1 MITKQVYC
9 YRDPSIRYAFLMF
22 PSFVSVAPLTQRTSF
37 QNNAVTS
44 LTLSRGYG
52 WGLAPGRV
60 NVSVP
65 VMAMNESSKESSAT
79 VGPIVPILMGSA
91 SDMAY
96 CQKIAAALDD
106 LGIASDL
113 RVASAHKVPARLM
126 DVIQRYE
133 TDGRPKVYI
142 GVAGRSNALS
152 GMLDC
157 AVSAP
162 VISCPPPSDAFG
174 GADIFSSIRMPSGVA
189 PALILEPATA
199 ALFAAKILGVY
210 DEGIRSR
217 VAALQK
223 ANRDRLYIDDAEA
236 VSKAYLPLISSVRA
250 AMHTLKS
257 TSPEIVFG
265 SDAPSLP
272 ERISGKVR
280 DRYEFSVRHDDGR
293 VENLAALVTTD
304 RQSAFDRVLAAIPF
318 KGAVLN
324 LTSAWWFDATRH
336 IIPNHV
342 VSVPH
347 PYVTV
352 AKRCTPFPVE
362 FVVRGYITGSTATSL
377 WKNYSKGVR
386 NYCGIDFPDGLEKNQ
401 KLTHNV
407 LTPTTKAEE
416 GDEPIAPKDVVARGL
431 MSEED
436 WNVCA
441 KAAMELFSFGQ
452 EAAAERGLIL
462 VDTKYEFGRAD
473 DGTICL
479 IDEIHTPDSSRY
491 WLATSYEKRMKRKE
505 EPENVDKEFLRLW
518 FAENCDPY
526 DTSKPLPSAP
536 DHLVDELSRR
546 YLMLYELI
554 TGQQF
559 NLSDPPVISEVMRPY
574 AGNAVEL
581 AGKARS

>member
-1 MITKQVYC
+1 MILT
-9 YRDPSIRYAFLMF
+9 
-22 PSFVSVAPLTQRTSF
+22 FVSSAPLGQRTGTQTVSAIPLTQ
-37 QNNAVTS
+37 A
-44 LTLSRGYG
+44 RGHR
-52 WGLAPGRV
+52 WGLTPKRLGVAAIQMVGSQPSKGS
-60 NVSVP
+60 SV
-65 VMAMNESSKESSAT
+65 V

-91 SDMAY
+91 SDMGY
-96 CQKIAAALDD
+96 CQKIAAALED

-126 DVIQRYE
+126 DVIRRYE

-174 GADIFSSIRMPSGVA
+174 GADIFSSLRMPSGVA

-199 ALFAAKILGVY
+199 ALFAAKILGIY

-236 VSKAYLPLISSVRA
+236 VSKSYSSLISSTRA
-250 AMHTLKS
+250 ATHTLKS
-257 TSPEIVFG
+257 TTAEIVFG
-265 SDAPSLP
+265 SDAPALP

-280 DRYEFSVRHDDGR
+280 DRYEFSLRREDGR

-304 RQSAFDRVLAAIPF
+304 RQSAFDRVLAAIPY

-352 AKRCTPFPVE
+352 AKRCKPFPIE
-362 FVVRGYITGSTATSL
+362 FVVRGYITGSTSTSL
-377 WKNYSKGVR
+377 WKNYSNGIR
-386 NYCGIDFPDGLEKNQ
+386 TYCGIEFPDGLIKNQ
-401 KLTHNV
+401 KLAYNV
-407 LTPTTKAEE
+407 LTPTTKAEQ

-431 MSEED
+431 MNQDD
-436 WNVCA
+436 WNICA
-441 KAAMELFSFGQ
+441 KAAIDLFAFGQ
-452 EAAAERGLIL
+452 KVAAERGLIL

-473 DGTICL
+473 DGSICL

-491 WLATSYEKRMKRKE
+491 WLATSYDKRMKQKE

-526 DTSKPLPSAP
+526 DTSKTLPPAP

-559 NLSDPPVISEVMRPY
+559 NFSDVNPAAISEVMSAY
-574 AGNAVEL
+574 SENMAALAGNP
-581 AGKARS
+581 SS

>member
-1 MITKQVYC
+1 
-9 YRDPSIRYAFLMF
+9 MF
-22 PSFVSVAPLTQRTSF
+22 PTFVSSVPLGRRSATQTKASISLAKSHGHGWAVAPRHF
-37 QNNAVTS
+37 GV
-44 LTLSRGYG
+44 
-52 WGLAPGRV
+52 APAKMMV
-60 NVSVP
+60 NH
-65 VMAMNESSKESSAT
+65 SSKEMSAA

-91 SDMAY
+91 SDMGY
-96 CQKIAAALDD
+96 CQKIAAALED

-157 AVSAP
+157 AVSSP

-174 GADIFSSIRMPSGVA
+174 GADIFSSLRMPSGVA

-210 DEGIRSR
+210 DEGIRLR
-217 VAALQK
+217 VAELQK

-236 VSKAYLPLISSVRA
+236 VSKSYSSLISSTRA
-250 AMHTLKS
+250 AVHTIKS
-257 TSPEIVFG
+257 TTAEIVFG
-265 SDAPSLP
+265 SGAPAFP

-280 DRYEFSVRHDDGR
+280 DRYEFSLRRDDGR

-304 RQSAFDRVLAAIPF
+304 RQSAFDRVLAAIPY

-324 LTSAWWFDATRH
+324 LTSAWWFDVTRH

-352 AKRCTPFPVE
+352 AKRCKPFPVE
-362 FVVRGYITGSTATSL
+362 FVVRGYITGSTSTSL
-377 WKNYSKGVR
+377 WKNYSNGVR
-386 NYCGIDFPDGLEKNQ
+386 TYCGIEFPDGLVKNQ
-401 KLTHNV
+401 KLAYNV

-431 MSEED
+431 MNQDD
-436 WNVCA
+436 WNICA
-441 KAAMELFSFGQ
+441 KAAIDLFAFGQ
-452 EAAAERGLIL
+452 KVAAERGLIL

-491 WLATSYEKRMKRKE
+491 WLATSYEKQMKRKE

-518 FAENCDPY
+518 FVDNCDPY
-526 DTSKPLPSAP
+526 DNSKALPPAP

-559 NLSDPPVISEVMRPY
+559 NFSDMNPAAISDVMRPY
-574 AGNAVEL
+574 TDNMVALAGNP
-581 AGKARS
+581 SS

>member
-1 MITKQVYC
+1 
-9 YRDPSIRYAFLMF
+9 MF
-22 PSFVSVAPLTQRTSF
+22 PTFVSSVPLGRRSTTQTNAAIPLAKSYNHRWAVAPQHFGIARTKMM
-37 QNNAVTS
+37 
-44 LTLSRGYG
+44 
-52 WGLAPGRV
+52 V
-60 NVSVP
+60 NHT
-65 VMAMNESSKESSAT
+65 SKEMSAA

-91 SDMAY
+91 SDMGY
-96 CQKIAAALDD
+96 CQKIAAALED

-174 GADIFSSIRMPSGVA
+174 GADIFSSLRMPSGVA

-210 DEGIRSR
+210 DEGIRLR
-217 VAALQK
+217 VHALQK

-236 VSKAYLPLISSVRA
+236 VSKSYSSLISSTRA
-250 AMHTLKS
+250 AVHTLKS
-257 TSPEIVFG
+257 TTAEIVFG
-265 SDAPSLP
+265 SGAPAFP

-280 DRYEFSVRHDDGR
+280 DRYEFSLRRDDGR

-304 RQSAFDRVLAAIPF
+304 RQSAFDRVLAAIPY

-324 LTSAWWFDATRH
+324 LTSAWWFDVTRH

-352 AKRCTPFPVE
+352 AKRCKPFPVE
-362 FVVRGYITGSTATSL
+362 FVVRGYITGSTSTSL
-377 WKNYSKGVR
+377 WKNYSNGVR
-386 NYCGIDFPDGLEKNQ
+386 TYCGIEFPDGLVKNQ
-401 KLTHNV
+401 KLAYNV

-431 MSEED
+431 MNQDD
-436 WNVCA
+436 WNICA
-441 KAAMELFSFGQ
+441 KAAIDLFAFGQ
-452 EAAAERGLIL
+452 KVAAERGLIL

-473 DGTICL
+473 DGSICL

-491 WLATSYEKRMKRKE
+491 WLATSYEKRMKCKE

-518 FAENCDPY
+518 FVDNCDPY
-526 DTSKPLPSAP
+526 DSSKALPPAP
-536 DHLVDELSRR
+536 DNLVDELSRR

-559 NLSDPPVISEVMRPY
+559 NFSDVNPAAISDVMRPY
-574 AGNAVEL
+574 TDNMVALAGNP
-581 AGKARS
+581 SS